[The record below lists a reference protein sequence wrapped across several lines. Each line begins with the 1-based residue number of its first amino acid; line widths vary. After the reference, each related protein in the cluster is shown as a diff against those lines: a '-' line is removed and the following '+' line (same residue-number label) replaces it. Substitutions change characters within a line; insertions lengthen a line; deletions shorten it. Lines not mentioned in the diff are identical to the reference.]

1 MHVGH
6 HVGQPPPLA
15 DGQAAGHLHQALD
28 EAELLLLGVA
38 DGQVSSV
45 HVDLP
50 GHLLGTADF
59 HLEGKDT

>member
-15 DGQAAGHLHQALD
+15 DGQAAGHFHQAFD
-28 EAELLLLGVA
+28 EAELLLLRVA
-38 DGQVSSV
+38 DGQVPSV

-50 GHLLGTADF
+50 SHLLGTAYF
-59 HLEGKDT
+59 YLVV